1 MKTRSFTLIE
11 VVVALAILSISIAGF
26 LQLLTAAQNRIIKV
40 NDHWM
45 RTHMLIQAA
54 EYYMLMKQEEPP
66 AMTDTFFPYDD
77 YRVEV
82 TYEEIDNLPEEY
94 TGLTNQKQL
103 RAMVLSLRRQN
114 DGQEVDKIIIDRIDY
129 ENASESTN
137 YNQAA
142 GHPGGT
148 GRGNGDHD
156 LCGLDHRHRLGG
168 ILQCLETLGAG
179 NRHAE
184 GPAEYR
190 PDHGC
195 FHPEYDPVFVEG

>member
-1 MKTRSFTLIE
+1 MKQNRFTLVE

-26 LQLLTAAQNRIIKV
+26 LQLLTAAQNRIIKAS
-40 NDHWM
+40 DSWT
-45 RTHMLIQAA
+45 RTHMLMQAA

-137 YNQAA
+137 
-142 GHPGGT
+142 
-148 GRGNGDHD
+148 
-156 LCGLDHRHRLGG
+156 
-168 ILQCLETLGAG
+168 
-179 NRHAE
+179 
-184 GPAEYR
+184 
-190 PDHGC
+190 
-195 FHPEYDPVFVEG
+195 

>member
-1 MKTRSFTLIE
+1 MKRNSFTLVE

-26 LQLLTAAQNRIIKV
+26 LQLLTAAQNRIIKAS
-40 NDHWM
+40 DSWT
-45 RTHMLIQAA
+45 RTHMLMQAA

-114 DGQEVDKIIIDRIDY
+114 DGQEADKIIIDRIDY

-137 YNQAA
+137 
-142 GHPGGT
+142 
-148 GRGNGDHD
+148 
-156 LCGLDHRHRLGG
+156 
-168 ILQCLETLGAG
+168 
-179 NRHAE
+179 
-184 GPAEYR
+184 
-190 PDHGC
+190 
-195 FHPEYDPVFVEG
+195 

>member
-1 MKTRSFTLIE
+1 MKRNCFTLVE

-26 LQLLTAAQNRIIKV
+26 LQLLTAAQNRIIKAS
-40 NDHWM
+40 DSWT
-45 RTHMLIQAA
+45 RTHMLMQAA
-54 EYYMLMKQEEPP
+54 EYYMLMKQEDPP

-137 YNQAA
+137 
-142 GHPGGT
+142 
-148 GRGNGDHD
+148 
-156 LCGLDHRHRLGG
+156 
-168 ILQCLETLGAG
+168 
-179 NRHAE
+179 
-184 GPAEYR
+184 
-190 PDHGC
+190 
-195 FHPEYDPVFVEG
+195 

>member
-1 MKTRSFTLIE
+1 MKRKGFTLVE

-26 LQLLTAAQNRIIKV
+26 LQLLTAAQNRIIKAS
-40 NDHWM
+40 DSWT
-45 RTHMLIQAA
+45 RTHMLMQAA

-129 ENASESTN
+129 ENAAESTN
-137 YNQAA
+137 
-142 GHPGGT
+142 
-148 GRGNGDHD
+148 
-156 LCGLDHRHRLGG
+156 
-168 ILQCLETLGAG
+168 
-179 NRHAE
+179 
-184 GPAEYR
+184 
-190 PDHGC
+190 
-195 FHPEYDPVFVEG
+195 

>member
-1 MKTRSFTLIE
+1 MKRKVFTLVE
-11 VVVALAILSISIAGF
+11 VVVALAILSISIAAF
-26 LQLLTAAQNRIIKV
+26 LQLLTAAQNRIIKAH
-40 NDHWM
+40 DSWT
-45 RTHMLIQAA
+45 RTHMLMQAA

-137 YNQAA
+137 
-142 GHPGGT
+142 
-148 GRGNGDHD
+148 
-156 LCGLDHRHRLGG
+156 
-168 ILQCLETLGAG
+168 
-179 NRHAE
+179 
-184 GPAEYR
+184 
-190 PDHGC
+190 
-195 FHPEYDPVFVEG
+195 

>member
-1 MKTRSFTLIE
+1 MKRKNFTLVE

-26 LQLLTAAQNRIIKV
+26 LQLLTAAQNRIIKAS
-40 NDHWM
+40 DSWT
-45 RTHMLIQAA
+45 RTHMLMQAA

-103 RAMVLSLRRQN
+103 RAMVLTLRRQN

-129 ENASESTN
+129 ENAAESSN
-137 YNQAA
+137 
-142 GHPGGT
+142 
-148 GRGNGDHD
+148 
-156 LCGLDHRHRLGG
+156 
-168 ILQCLETLGAG
+168 
-179 NRHAE
+179 
-184 GPAEYR
+184 
-190 PDHGC
+190 
-195 FHPEYDPVFVEG
+195 

>member
-1 MKTRSFTLIE
+1 MKRNCFTLVE
-11 VVVALAILSISIAGF
+11 VVVALAILSISIASF
-26 LQLLTAAQNRIIKV
+26 LQLLTAAQNRIIKAS
-40 NDHWM
+40 DSWT
-45 RTHMLIQAA
+45 RTHMLMQAA

-137 YNQAA
+137 
-142 GHPGGT
+142 
-148 GRGNGDHD
+148 
-156 LCGLDHRHRLGG
+156 
-168 ILQCLETLGAG
+168 
-179 NRHAE
+179 
-184 GPAEYR
+184 
-190 PDHGC
+190 
-195 FHPEYDPVFVEG
+195 

>member
-1 MKTRSFTLIE
+1 MKRNSFTLVE
-11 VVVALAILSISIAGF
+11 VVVALAILSISIAAF
-26 LQLLTAAQNRIIKV
+26 LQLITAAQNRIIKAS
-40 NDHWM
+40 DSWT
-45 RTHMLIQAA
+45 RTHMLMQAA

-129 ENASESTN
+129 ENAAESTN
-137 YNQAA
+137 
-142 GHPGGT
+142 
-148 GRGNGDHD
+148 
-156 LCGLDHRHRLGG
+156 
-168 ILQCLETLGAG
+168 
-179 NRHAE
+179 
-184 GPAEYR
+184 
-190 PDHGC
+190 
-195 FHPEYDPVFVEG
+195 